1 MISFQSGIG
10 IMYATIYSLAMTSTA
25 LAAVLGCSVEDPKL
39 AVEFLP
45 MLFVPQMLFAGFF
58 VRTNLIPVWLRWI
71 QYLCTL
77 TYAIRIILVA
87 EFQSCSN
94 DTSNPTAAKTCTQL
108 LESVNANE
116 DELWWSWL
124 ILVVIFVVFRIV
136 AVVLLRSKA
145 NKYY

>member
-10 IMYATIYSLAMTSTA
+10 IMYATFYSLAMTSTA
-25 LAAVLGCSVEDPKL
+25 LAAVVGCSVEDPKL

-77 TYAIRIILVA
+77 TYAIRITLVA

-124 ILVVIFVVFRIV
+124 ILVVIFVVFRILAV
-136 AVVLLRSKA
+136 ALLRSKA
-145 NKYY
+145 TKYY